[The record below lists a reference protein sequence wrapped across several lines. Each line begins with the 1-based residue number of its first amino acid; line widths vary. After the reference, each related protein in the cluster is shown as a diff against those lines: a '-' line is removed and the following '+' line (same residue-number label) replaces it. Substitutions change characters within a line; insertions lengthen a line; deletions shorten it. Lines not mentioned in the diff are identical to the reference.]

1 MTIGTVEVS
10 ARAVV
15 FDLDGLLIDSETACF
30 HVINKVLE
38 PTGAVLTEARFAQH
52 IGHSARSLY
61 VNLSEEQGI
70 ELDPDDILIRRD
82 ELLVAYYDN
91 PEPMPGSME
100 LMASL
105 YESGIKV
112 AVASSSHQELVNRA
126 VTGLG
131 LRHIVSAVVAD
142 GHAEVTHLKPAP
154 DLYLVALSKLGVDPE
169 LGVGIEDSPTGALA
183 ALSAG
188 LRTIVVPSMWT
199 RERAFPDEVTHVESL
214 HQVRINPLD

>member
-1 MTIGTVEVS
+1 MTTGAVEVS

-61 VNLSEEQGI
+61 VNLSAEQGI

-82 ELLVAYYDN
+82 ELLVAYYEN
-91 PEPMPGSME
+91 PEPMPGAME
-100 LMASL
+100 LMAAL
-105 YESGIKV
+105 YESGVKV
-112 AVASSSHQELVNRA
+112 AVASSSHQDLVNRA

-131 LRHIVSAVVAD
+131 LRHIVSAVVSD
-142 GHAEVTHLKPAP
+142 GHPEVTHLKPAP
-154 DLYLVALSKLGVDPE
+154 DLYLVALSELGVDPE

-188 LRTIVVPSMWT
+188 LRTIVVPSVWT
-199 RERAFPDEVTHVESL
+199 RNRAFPDEVTHVESL
-214 HQVRINPLD
+214 HQVRVHPLD